1 MEGIGGDQP
10 SEQERREGE
19 AGRVETYRCN
29 ECTKITRFARYNDP
43 AFLVAEPLHRRGRCG
58 EWANAFC
65 LICRAIGLDARYV
78 LDFTDHVWVEIWVPS
93 LGRYV
98 HADPCE

>member
-43 AFLVAEPLHRRGRCG
+43 AFLVVWGVGQRFLSHLPSYRARCTIRVG
-58 EWANAFC
+58 F
-65 LICRAIGLDARYV
+65 Y
-78 LDFTDHVWVEIWVPS
+78 
-93 LGRYV
+93 
-98 HADPCE
+98 